1 MPVKPQIPTRPP
13 KLAVLLEAP
22 GTEDMNK
29 GRPLSGN
36 LGAVFRQI
44 CRAAGIEYE
53 ELWIGYV
60 FDEKPSDA
68 WFAKL
73 TEARAGNFCD
83 IPVSERGFLKPEH
96 RHHLDRLGREL
107 RDLGAPVV
115 VPLGNMPFWALTGH
129 KTMDKYRGAAQL
141 ASETFPGQKILPT
154 YHPGLVRAIW
164 KNFPVVVRDFQKAMR
179 EANAGPALNPPAVE
193 LTVLPTLTEVV
204 EWFDRHLPTAAKLS
218 VDIETGWGQ
227 ITSIGFAV
235 SARVGICI
243 PIVDLDKPDR
253 SYWTEQEE
261 LLIWGM
267 IKTVL
272 EGPLP
277 KLGQN
282 FAQYDLLWLWHRYGI
297 ETRNLTDDTRLMS
310 HAVYPEMEKS
320 LAFLAA
326 SFTDFGPWKGLV
338 SHHTTGE
345 RDAT

>member
-1 MPVKPQIPTRPP
+1 MPVKPQIPILAP
-13 KLAVLLEAP
+13 KLAILLEAP
-22 GTEDMNK
+22 GTEDLNK

-60 FDEKPSDA
+60 FDEKPSDS
-68 WFAKL
+68 WFGKL
-73 TEARAGNFCD
+73 KDARDGGYD
-83 IPVSERGFLKPEH
+83 DLPVSERGFLKPEF
-96 RHHLDRLGREL
+96 RHHLTRLRHQL
-107 RDLGAPVV
+107 DSLAPVV

-141 ASETFPGQKILPT
+141 ASAILPSQKILPT

-164 KNFPVVVRDFQKAMR
+164 KNFPVVVRDMQKAMR
-179 EANAGPALNPPAVE
+179 EANLGPALNPPAVE
-193 LTVLPTLTEVV
+193 LTVLPTLGEV
-204 EWFDRHLPTAAKLS
+204 EAWFEKHLPTAEKLS

-253 SYWTEQEE
+253 SYWCEAEE
-261 LLIWGM
+261 IRIWEI

-326 SFTDFGPWKGLV
+326 AFTDFGPWKGLV

-345 RDAT
+345 RDTA